1 MKKTISL
8 ALPCYNEEDNI
19 LPLYERLQEVTAHA
33 ERYNF
38 EFLFID
44 NCSQDDTVPLLKTL
58 ANKDP
63 RVKVIVNTRNFG
75 TIRSP
80 HYALL
85 QTSGDATIWM
95 ATDLQDPPEM
105 ILEFIKK
112 WEEGYKV
119 VAGIKPVSHESKLM
133 FQIRKWYYQFVARIA
148 DTKLIQNFTG
158 FGLYDK
164 QVLDVM
170 RKLDDPYPYF
180 RGLISELGFK
190 AAEVPFVQPRRMR
203 GLTKN
208 NFYTLYDMAMLGI
221 TSHSKVP
228 LRLATIAGF
237 GLSILS
243 FGLSAI
249 FLLLKLLFWKSF
261 SMGVAPIL
269 IGLFFFSSVQLFF
282 IGLLG
287 EYIMAIHT
295 QVLKRPLVVE
305 AERINLKTPKA

>member
-8 ALPCYNEEDNI
+8 ALPCYNEEENI
-19 LPLYERLQEVTAHA
+19 LPLYERLTEISATLKK
-33 ERYNF
+33 YDF

-44 NCSQDDTVPLLKTL
+44 NCSHDRTVELLKAL
-58 ANKDP
+58 AIKDP
-63 RVKVIVNTRNFG
+63 RVKIIVNTRNFG

-80 HYALL
+80 HHALL
-85 QTSGDATIWM
+85 QTSGDAAVWM

-133 FQIRKWYYQFVARIA
+133 FQIRKWYYQFVARIS

-164 QVLDVM
+164 QVLDVL
-170 RKLDDPYPYF
+170 RTLDDPYPYF

-190 AAEVPFVQPRRMR
+190 AAVVPFVQPRRVR
-203 GLTKN
+203 GISKN
-208 NFYTLYDMAMLGI
+208 NFYTLYDIAMLGI

-237 GLSILS
+237 GLSLLS
-243 FGLSAI
+243 FGLSLI

-269 IGLFFFSSVQLFF
+269 IGVFFFSSVQLFF

-305 AERINLKTPKA
+305 AERINFS

>member
-1 MKKTISL
+1 VKLISL
-8 ALPCYNEEDNI
+8 ALPCYNEEENI
-19 LPLYERLQEVTAHA
+19 PLLYERLENITAQHSQY
-33 ERYNF
+33 RF
-38 EFLFID
+38 EFIFID
-44 NCSQDDTVPLLKTL
+44 NCSQDGTTTLLKAL
-58 ANKDP
+58 ASKDP
-63 RVKVIVNTRNFG
+63 RVKIIINTRNFG

-80 HYALL
+80 HHALL
-85 QTSGDATIWM
+85 QSRGDAAIWM

-105 ILEFIKK
+105 ISVFIKK
-112 WEEGYKV
+112 WEEGFKV
-119 VAGIKPVSHESKLM
+119 VAAIKPVSQESKIM
-133 FQIRKWYYQFVARIA
+133 FQIRKWYYRFVTRISEA
-148 DTKLIQNFTG
+148 KLIPNFTG

-164 QVLDVM
+164 QVIDTL
-170 RKLDDPYPYF
+170 RTLDDPYPYF

-190 AAEVPFVQPRRMR
+190 VAEVPFVQPRRMR

-228 LRLATIAGF
+228 LRIATICGF
-237 GLSILS
+237 ALSILS
-243 FGLSAI
+243 FGLSLV
-249 FLLLKLLFWKSF
+249 FLILKLLFWKYF

-282 IGLLG
+282 IGMLG

-305 AERINLKTPKA
+305 EERINFDKA

>member
-1 MKKTISL
+1 MKLISL
-8 ALPCYNEEDNI
+8 ALPCYNEEENI
-19 LPLYERLQEVTAHA
+19 PLLYERLENITAQHPQY
-33 ERYNF
+33 RF
-38 EFLFID
+38 EFIFID
-44 NCSQDDTVPLLKTL
+44 NCSQDGTTTLLKAL
-58 ANKDP
+58 ASKDP
-63 RVKVIVNTRNFG
+63 RVKIIINTRNFG

-80 HYALL
+80 HHALL
-85 QTSGDATIWM
+85 QSRGDAAIWM

-105 ILEFIKK
+105 ISVFIKK
-112 WEEGYKV
+112 WEEGFKV
-119 VAGIKPVSHESKLM
+119 VAAIKPVSQESKIM
-133 FQIRKWYYQFVARIA
+133 FQIRKWYYRFVTRISEA
-148 DTKLIQNFTG
+148 KLIPNFTG

-164 QVLDVM
+164 QVIDTL
-170 RKLDDPYPYF
+170 RTLDDPYPYF

-190 AAEVPFVQPRRMR
+190 VAEVPFVQPRRMR

-228 LRLATIAGF
+228 LRIATICGF
-237 GLSILS
+237 ALSILS
-243 FGLSAI
+243 FGLSLV
-249 FLLLKLLFWKSF
+249 FLILKLLFWKYF

-282 IGLLG
+282 IGMLG

-305 AERINLKTPKA
+305 EERINFDKA

>member
-1 MKKTISL
+1 MKLISL
-8 ALPCYNEEDNI
+8 ALPCYNEEENI
-19 LPLYERLQEVTAHA
+19 PLLYERLENITAQHSQY
-33 ERYNF
+33 RF
-38 EFLFID
+38 EFIFID
-44 NCSQDDTVPLLKTL
+44 NCSQDGTTTLLKAL
-58 ANKDP
+58 ASKDP
-63 RVKVIVNTRNFG
+63 RVKIIINTRNFG

-80 HYALL
+80 HHALL
-85 QTSGDATIWM
+85 QSRGDAAIWM

-105 ILEFIKK
+105 ISVFIKK
-112 WEEGYKV
+112 WEEGFKV
-119 VAGIKPVSHESKLM
+119 VAAIKPVSQESKIM
-133 FQIRKWYYQFVARIA
+133 FQIRKWYYRFVTRISEA
-148 DTKLIQNFTG
+148 KLIPNFTG

-164 QVLDVM
+164 QVIDTL
-170 RKLDDPYPYF
+170 RTLDDPYPYF

-190 AAEVPFVQPRRMR
+190 VAEVPFVQPRRMR

-228 LRLATIAGF
+228 LRIATICGF
-237 GLSILS
+237 ALSILS
-243 FGLSAI
+243 FGLSLV
-249 FLLLKLLFWKSF
+249 FLILKLLFWKYF

-282 IGLLG
+282 IGMLG

-305 AERINLKTPKA
+305 EERINFDKA